1 LQGLVLPLLLF
12 LKKQKSLVKAIN
24 FWYWYYQK
32 GEIKLR
38 EVFRMI
44 TVPAHKVRQFG
55 VDFYQTS
62 FTSGDI
68 QKLVKFEVLNYLPL
82 EEGGKR
88 RKTTKT
94 SAINWEMLEKRIGQ
108 NEAAFQRP
116 MIRKKI
122 RELVQYYSDCQEAQN
137 LPAIPG
143 AVIMI
148 TEKKLAFSPIGKNPN
163 LGLLQIP
170 EEPGILRCLDGQHR
184 LLALSAQTEK
194 VVDIDVPAILFDTL
208 DPRQTVELFV
218 TINAKH
224 TRLNPS
230 HLISLAGR
238 RLYTDHYQA
247 LAHDIIRQLN
257 EEEDSPLQ
265 GDIKILGVGKGRVSQ
280 ASLADE
286 MVDLFSNIEKI
297 GGKERFE
304 AFEQNGRR
312 YFRNY
317 FKAILALFP
326 KAWAG
331 RKYSIKTGAALR
343 AFIRVS
349 PDVMARSKELKNDPF
364 DYFGIREAI
373 KPWAERI
380 GEGRFETEGEWRNK
394 LAGGTRG
401 TVEFLSRE
409 LRDALRSG

>member
-1 LQGLVLPLLLF
+1 M
-12 LKKQKSLVKAIN
+12 
-24 FWYWYYQK
+24 
-32 GEIKLR
+32 
-38 EVFRMI
+38 MI

-55 VDFYQTS
+55 VEFYQTS

-68 QKLVKFEVLNYLPL
+68 QKLVRFEVLNYPAI
-82 EEGGKR
+82 EEEKR
-88 RKTTKT
+88 QRAGRT
-94 SAINWEMLEKRIGQ
+94 SAINWELLEKRIGRS
-108 NEAAFQRP
+108 EAAFQRP

-122 RELVQYYSDCQEAQN
+122 RELVQYYLDCQEARN

-148 TEKKLAFSPIGKNPN
+148 TEKRLKFSPIGKNPN
-163 LGLLQIP
+163 LGMLQIP
-170 EEPGILRCLDGQHR
+170 EETGILRCLDGQHR

-194 VVDIDVPAILFDTL
+194 EVEIDVPAVLFDSL

-238 RLYTDHYQA
+238 RLYTDRYQA
-247 LAHDIIRQLN
+247 LAHDIIRELN
-257 EEEDSPLQ
+257 EEESSPLR
-265 GDIKILGVGKGRVSQ
+265 GEIKILGVGKGRVSQ

-286 MVDLFSNIEKI
+286 MVDLFSNIEKL
-297 GGKERFE
+297 GGKDRFKD
-304 AFEQNGRR
+304 FEQNGRR
-312 YFRNY
+312 FFLNY
-317 FKAILALFP
+317 FKAILGLFP
-326 KAWAG
+326 KTWAG
-331 RKYSIKTGAALR
+331 RKYSVKTGVALR

-349 PDVMARSKELKNDPF
+349 PDVMARSKELKNDSF

-373 KPWAERI
+373 KPWGERI
-380 GEGRFETEGEWRNK
+380 GESRFETEGEWRTK

-401 TVEFLSRE
+401 TVELLARE
-409 LRDALRSG
+409 LRDALKGE

>member
-1 LQGLVLPLLLF
+1 
-12 LKKQKSLVKAIN
+12 
-24 FWYWYYQK
+24 
-32 GEIKLR
+32 
-38 EVFRMI
+38 MI

-55 VDFYQTS
+55 VEFYQTS

-68 QKLVKFEVLNYLPL
+68 QKLVKFEVLNYPAMA
-82 EEGGKR
+82 EEEKR
-88 RKTTKT
+88 PKAGKT
-94 SAINWEMLEKRIGQ
+94 SAINWELLEKRIGRS
-108 NEAAFQRP
+108 EAAFQRP

-122 RELVQYYSDCQEAQN
+122 RELVQYYLDCQEARN

-148 TEKKLAFSPIGKNPN
+148 AEKRLKFSPAGKNPN
-163 LGLLQIP
+163 LGMLQIP

-194 VVDIDVPAILFDTL
+194 DVEIDVPAVLFDSL

-238 RLYTDHYQA
+238 RLYTDRYQA
-247 LAHDIIRQLN
+247 LAHDIIRELN
-257 EEEDSPLQ
+257 EEVSSPLH
-265 GDIKILGVGKGRVSQ
+265 GEIKILGVGKGRVSQ

-286 MVDLFSNIEKI
+286 MVDLFSSIEKL
-297 GGKERFE
+297 GGKERFKG
-304 AFEQNGRR
+304 FEQNGKR
-312 YFRNY
+312 FFLNY

-326 KAWAG
+326 TAWTG

-343 AFIRVS
+343 SFIRLS
-349 PDVMARSKELKNDPF
+349 PDVMSRSKELKDDSF

-373 KPWAERI
+373 KPWGDRI
-380 GEGRFETEGEWRNK
+380 GEGRFETEGEWRRK

-401 TVEFLSRE
+401 TVELLTRE
-409 LRDALRSG
+409 LRDALKVS

>member
-1 LQGLVLPLLLF
+1 MIAETR
-12 LKKQKSLVKAIN
+12 LK
-24 FWYWYYQK
+24 
-32 GEIKLR
+32 
-38 EVFRMI
+38 
-44 TVPAHKVRQFG
+44 
-55 VDFYQTS
+55 
-62 FTSGDI
+62 
-68 QKLVKFEVLNYLPL
+68 
-82 EEGGKR
+82 
-88 RKTTKT
+88 
-94 SAINWEMLEKRIGQ
+94 
-108 NEAAFQRP
+108 
-116 MIRKKI
+116 
-122 RELVQYYSDCQEAQN
+122 
-137 LPAIPG
+137 
-143 AVIMI
+143 
-148 TEKKLAFSPIGKNPN
+148 FSPIGKNPN
-163 LGLLQIP
+163 LGMLQIP

-194 VVDIDVPAILFDTL
+194 DVDIDVPAVLFDTL

-238 RLYTDHYQA
+238 RLYADRYQA

-257 EEEDSPLQ
+257 EEESSPLC
-265 GDIKILGVGKGRVSQ
+265 GEIKILGVGKGRVSQ

-286 MVDLFSNIEKI
+286 MVDLFGSIEKI
-297 GGKERFE
+297 GGEDRFKG
-304 AFEQNGRR
+304 FEQNGRR
-312 YFRNY
+312 FFLNY

-349 PDVMARSKELKNDPF
+349 PDIMARSKELKNDPF

-373 KPWAERI
+373 KPWGDRI
-380 GEGRFETEGEWRNK
+380 GEGRFETEGEWRKK

-401 TVEFLSRE
+401 TVDLLSRE
-409 LRDALRSG
+409 LRDALKA

>member
-1 LQGLVLPLLLF
+1 
-12 LKKQKSLVKAIN
+12 
-24 FWYWYYQK
+24 
-32 GEIKLR
+32 
-38 EVFRMI
+38 MI

-55 VDFYQTS
+55 VEFYQTS

-68 QKLVKFEVLNYLPL
+68 QKLVKFEVLDYPAL
-82 EEGGKR
+82 EEGK
-88 RKTTKT
+88 KKPKAAKK

-108 NEAAFQRP
+108 SEAAFQRP

-122 RELVQYYSDCQEAQN
+122 RELVQYYADCQEAQN
-137 LPAIPG
+137 LPAVPG

-148 TEKKLAFSPIGKNPN
+148 TERRLSFSPLGKNPN
-163 LGLLQIP
+163 LGMIQIP

-184 LLALSAQTEK
+184 LLALSAQAGKE
-194 VVDIDVPAILFDTL
+194 VEIDVPAVLFDTL

-238 RLYTDHYQA
+238 RLYADPHQA
-247 LAHDIIRQLN
+247 LAHDIIRRLN

-265 GDIKILGVGKGRVSQ
+265 KDIKILGVGKGRVSQ

-297 GGKERFE
+297 GGANRFKE
-304 AFEQNGRR
+304 FEQNGKR
-312 YFRNY
+312 FFLNY
-317 FKAILALFP
+317 FKAIQAVFP
-326 KAWAG
+326 KAWAS

-349 PDVMARSKELKNDPF
+349 PDVMAGSRPMGSGARS
-364 DYFGIREAI
+364 
-373 KPWAERI
+373 WQ
-380 GEGRFETEGEWRNK
+380 EGR
-394 LAGGTRG
+394 GGP
-401 TVEFLSRE
+401 
-409 LRDALRSG
+409 

>member
-1 LQGLVLPLLLF
+1 
-12 LKKQKSLVKAIN
+12 
-24 FWYWYYQK
+24 
-32 GEIKLR
+32 
-38 EVFRMI
+38 MI
-44 TVPAHKVRQFG
+44 TVPALKVRQFG
-55 VDFYQTS
+55 VEFYQTS

-68 QKLVKFEVLNYLPL
+68 QKLVKFEVLNYSAL
-82 EEGGKR
+82 EEGEKR
-88 RKTTKT
+88 RKTLKT
-94 SAINWEMLEKRIGQ
+94 LAVNWELLEKRIARS
-108 NEAAFQRP
+108 EAAFQRP

-122 RELVQYYSDCQEAQN
+122 RELVQYYLDCQEAQN

-148 TEKKLAFSPIGKNPN
+148 TEKRLNFSPIGKNPN
-163 LGLLQIP
+163 LGMLQIP
-170 EEPGILRCLDGQHR
+170 EDPGIMRCLDGQHR
-184 LLALSAQTEK
+184 LLALSAQTGKDIE
-194 VVDIDVPAILFDTL
+194 IDVPAVVFDTL

-238 RLYTDHYQA
+238 RLYADIHQA
-247 LAHDIIRQLN
+247 LAHDIIRRLN
-257 EEEDSPLQ
+257 EDADSPLR

-286 MVDLFSNIEKI
+286 MGDLFSNIEKI
-297 GGKERFE
+297 GGTNRFRE
-304 AFEQNGRR
+304 FEENGGR
-312 YFRNY
+312 FFLNY
-317 FKAILALFP
+317 FKAIQALFP

-349 PDVMARSKELKNDPF
+349 PDVMTRSKELKKDPF
-364 DYFGIREAI
+364 DHFGIREAV
-373 KPWAERI
+373 KPWGDRI
-380 GEGRFETEGEWRNK
+380 GEGRFETDGEWRKK

-401 TVEFLSRE
+401 TVEILARE
-409 LRDALRSG
+409 LRDAMKAQ

>member
-1 LQGLVLPLLLF
+1 
-12 LKKQKSLVKAIN
+12 
-24 FWYWYYQK
+24 
-32 GEIKLR
+32 
-38 EVFRMI
+38 MI

-55 VDFYQTS
+55 VEFYQTS

-68 QKLVKFEVLNYLPL
+68 QKLVKFEVLNYPAI
-82 EEGGKR
+82 EEGEKR
-88 RKTTKT
+88 RKALRT
-94 SAINWEMLEKRIGQ
+94 SAINWEMLEKRIARS
-108 NEAAFQRP
+108 EAAFQRP

-122 RELVQYYSDCQEAQN
+122 RELVQYYLDCQEAQN

-143 AVIMI
+143 PVIMI
-148 TEKKLAFSPIGKNPN
+148 TEKRLNFSPIGKNPN
-163 LGLLQIP
+163 LGMLQIP
-170 EEPGILRCLDGQHR
+170 EDPGILRCLDGQHR
-184 LLALSAQTEK
+184 LLALSAQTGKDME
-194 VVDIDVPAILFDTL
+194 IDVPAVVFDTL

-238 RLYTDHYQA
+238 RLYADPHQA
-247 LAHDIIRQLN
+247 LAHDIIRRLN
-257 EEEDSPLQ
+257 EEEDSPLRE
-265 GDIKILGVGKGRVSQ
+265 DIKILGVGKGRVSQ

-286 MVDLFSNIEKI
+286 MGDLFSNIEKI
-297 GGKERFE
+297 GGTNRFKE
-304 AFEQNGRR
+304 FEQNGKR
-312 YFRNY
+312 FFLNY
-317 FKAILALFP
+317 FKAIQNLFP

-364 DYFGIREAI
+364 DHFGIREAI
-373 KPWAERI
+373 KPWGDRI
-380 GEGRFETEGEWRNK
+380 GEGRFETDGEWRKK

-401 TVEFLSRE
+401 TVELLARE
-409 LRDALRSG
+409 LRDAMKAP

>member
-1 LQGLVLPLLLF
+1 
-12 LKKQKSLVKAIN
+12 
-24 FWYWYYQK
+24 
-32 GEIKLR
+32 
-38 EVFRMI
+38 MI
-44 TVPAHKVRQFG
+44 TLPAHKVRQFG
-55 VDFYQTS
+55 VEFYQTS

-68 QKLVKFEVLNYLPL
+68 RKLVKFEVLNYATP
-82 EEGGKR
+82 EEGQKKSR
-88 RKTTKT
+88 
-94 SAINWEMLEKRIGQ
+94 SAKASPVNWGLLEKRIGQ
-108 NEAAFQRP
+108 SEAAFQRP

-122 RELVQYYSDCQEAQN
+122 RELVQYYAECQEAQN

-148 TEKKLAFSPIGKNPN
+148 TEKRVDFSPMSRNPN
-163 LGLLQIP
+163 LGMIQIP

-184 LLALSAQTEK
+184 LLALSSQAEK
-194 VVDIDVPAILFDTL
+194 NVEIDVPAVLFDSL

-238 RLYTDHYQA
+238 RLYADPHQA

-286 MVDLFSNIEKI
+286 MVDLFGIVEKI
-297 GGKERFE
+297 GGTNRFKE
-304 AFEQNGRR
+304 FEQNGKR
-312 YFRNY
+312 FFLNY
-317 FKAILALFP
+317 FKGIQATFP
-326 KAWAG
+326 KALAG

-343 AFIRVS
+343 AFIRVA

-364 DYFGIREAI
+364 DHFGIREAI
-373 KPWAERI
+373 KPWGERV
-380 GEGRFETEGEWRNK
+380 GEGRFETDGEWRRK

-401 TVEFLSRE
+401 TVELLTRE
-409 LRDALRSG
+409 LRDAMKVP

>member
-1 LQGLVLPLLLF
+1 
-12 LKKQKSLVKAIN
+12 
-24 FWYWYYQK
+24 
-32 GEIKLR
+32 
-38 EVFRMI
+38 MI
-44 TVPAHKVRQFG
+44 TIPGHKVRQFG
-55 VDFYQTS
+55 VEFYQTS
-62 FTSGDI
+62 FTSTDI
-68 QKLVKFEVLNYLPL
+68 QRLVKFEVLDYPTTAEG
-82 EEGGKR
+82 EER
-88 RKTTKT
+88 RKKAKT
-94 SAINWEMLEKRIGQ
+94 SAINWEMLERRIARS
-108 NEAAFQRP
+108 EAAFQRP
-116 MIRKKI
+116 VIRKKI
-122 RELVQYYSDCQEAQN
+122 RELVQYYSECQEAQN

-148 TEKKLAFSPIGKNPN
+148 AEKRLNFSPIGKNPN
-163 LGLLQIP
+163 LGMIQIP

-194 VVDIDVPAILFDTL
+194 DVQIDVPAVLFDTL

-238 RLYTDHYQA
+238 RLYADQYQA
-247 LAHDIIRQLN
+247 LAHDIIRKLN
-257 EEEDSPLQ
+257 EEEGSPLE
-265 GDIKILGVGKGRVSQ
+265 GEIKILGVGKGRVSQ

-286 MVDLFSNIEKI
+286 MVDLFGNIEKL
-297 GGKERFE
+297 GGVNRFKE
-304 AFEQNGRR
+304 FEQNGQRF
-312 YFRNY
+312 FRNY

-331 RKYSIKTGAALR
+331 RKYSIKTGGALR

-349 PDVMARSKELKNDPF
+349 PDVMARSKELKKDPF

-373 KPWAERI
+373 APWGDRI
-380 GEGRFETEGEWRNK
+380 GEERFETEGEWRKK

-401 TVEFLSRE
+401 TVELLARE
-409 LRDALRSG
+409 LRDAIKAV

>member
-1 LQGLVLPLLLF
+1 
-12 LKKQKSLVKAIN
+12 
-24 FWYWYYQK
+24 
-32 GEIKLR
+32 
-38 EVFRMI
+38 MI
-44 TVPAHKVRQFG
+44 TLPALKVRQFG
-55 VDFYQTS
+55 VEFYQTS

-68 QKLVKFEVLNYLPL
+68 RKLVKFEVLNYATP
-82 EEGGKR
+82 EEGQKKSR
-88 RKTTKT
+88 
-94 SAINWEMLEKRIGQ
+94 SAKASPVNWGLLEKRIGQ
-108 NEAAFQRP
+108 SEAAFQRP

-122 RELVQYYSDCQEAQN
+122 RELVQYYAECQEAQN

-148 TEKKLAFSPIGKNPN
+148 TEKRVDFSPMARNPN
-163 LGLLQIP
+163 LGMIQIP

-184 LLALSAQTEK
+184 LLALSSQAEK
-194 VVDIDVPAILFDTL
+194 NVEIDVPAVLFDSL

-238 RLYTDHYQA
+238 RLYADPHQA

-286 MVDLFSNIEKI
+286 MVDLFGTIEKV
-297 GGKERFE
+297 GGPKRFKE
-304 AFEQNGRR
+304 FEQNGKR
-312 YFRNY
+312 FFLNY
-317 FKAILALFP
+317 FKGIQATFP

-343 AFIRVS
+343 AFIRVA

-364 DYFGIREAI
+364 DHFGIREAI
-373 KPWAERI
+373 KPWGERM
-380 GEGRFETEGEWRNK
+380 GEGRFETDGEWRRK

-401 TVEFLSRE
+401 TVELLTRE
-409 LRDALRSG
+409 LRDAMKAP